1 MRILVLSLCI
11 ACIISLVGCGKT
23 HISSPKRYSPP
34 TKVTAKHKASGS
46 YTVWGKRY
54 TKLASSKGFVQY
66 GKASWYGKKFHGRK
80 TANGEKYDMYGM
92 TAAHKNLPFGTI
104 LRVTNMKNKRS
115 VVVRVNDRGP
125 FVEGRV
131 VDLTH
136 TAAKKLGMLGPGVV
150 SVKIEAIGGPGNE
163 AYASTSKKNSGS
175 YYIQVGS
182 FGDKFNAQT
191 LRQQIVRDGR
201 SCRLY
206 QDVSSSIWKVHVGPY
221 FTYTAAERAKKTLTN
236 KFSGA
241 FIFAGK

>member
-1 MRILVLSLCI
+1 MRVLIFSLCI
-11 ACIISLVGCGKT
+11 ACLIPLVGCGKK
-23 HISSPKRYSPP
+23 HIASPQGYPARTKAKPRTSS
-34 TKVTAKHKASGS
+34 T
-46 YTVWGKRY
+46 YTVWGKNY
-54 TKLASSKGFVQY
+54 KTLASSEDFVQY

-80 TANGEKYDMYGM
+80 TANGERYDMYGM

-104 LRVTNMKNKRS
+104 LRVTNMQNKRS
-115 VVVRVNDRGP
+115 VIVRVNDRGP
-125 FVEGRV
+125 FVEGRI

-136 TAAKKLGMLGPGVV
+136 TAAQKLGMLGPGVV
-150 SVKIEAIGGPGNE
+150 PVKLEAVGGPSHSTV
-163 AYASTSKKNSGS
+163 ASSKKSKSGT
-175 YYIQVGS
+175 YYVQIGS

-191 LRQQIVRDGR
+191 LKQKIVREGR

-221 FTYTAAERAKKTLTN
+221 LTYTAAERAKRALAN

>member
-1 MRILVLSLCI
+1 MRIVILSLCI
-11 ACIISLVGCGKT
+11 ACLISLVGCGKT
-23 HISSPKRYSPP
+23 HISSPQGYSTP
-34 TKVTAKHKASGS
+34 TKVKTEHKASGS
-46 YTVWGKRY
+46 YTVWGKSY
-54 TKLASSKGFVQY
+54 TKLASSEGFVQY
-66 GKASWYGKKFHGRK
+66 GKASWYGKKFHGKK
-80 TANGEKYDMYGM
+80 TANGERYDMYGM

-104 LRVTNMKNKRS
+104 LRVTNMQNKKS

-136 TAAKKLGMLGPGVV
+136 SAAKKLDMLGPGVV
-150 SVKIEAIGGPGNE
+150 SVKIEAIGGPE
-163 AYASTSKKNSGS
+163 DKTYASTSKNNSGS
-175 YYIQVGS
+175 FYIQVGS

-191 LRQQIVRDGR
+191 LRQKIVSNGR

-236 KFSGA
+236 EFSGA
-241 FIFAGK
+241 FIFAEK

>member
-1 MRILVLSLCI
+1 MRVLIFSLCI
-11 ACIISLVGCGKT
+11 ACLISLVGCGKK
-23 HISSPKRYSPP
+23 HIASPQGHSTR
-34 TKVTAKHKASGS
+34 TKAKASGS

-54 TKLASSKGFVQY
+54 KTLASSEGFVQY

-80 TANGEKYDMYGM
+80 TANGERYDMYGM

-131 VDLTH
+131 IDLTH
-136 TAAKKLGMLGPGVV
+136 SAAQKLEMLGPGVV
-150 SVKIEAIGGPGNE
+150 SVKLEAIGGPKQRTV
-163 AYASTSKKNSGS
+163 ASTQKSTSGT
-175 YYIQVGS
+175 YYVQVGS

-191 LRQQIVRDGR
+191 LRQKVVRDGR

-221 FTYTAAERAKKTLTN
+221 FTYTAAERAKAALN
-236 KFSGA
+236 NEFSGA

>member
-1 MRILVLSLCI
+1 LRILILSLCI
-11 ACIISLVGCGKT
+11 ACLISLVGCGKT
-23 HISSPKRYSPP
+23 HISSPQGYSAP
-34 TKVTAKHKASGS
+34 TKSKSKPKASGS

-54 TKLASSKGFVQY
+54 KKLASSEGFVQF
-66 GKASWYGKKFHGRK
+66 GKASWYGKKFHGKK
-80 TANGEKYDMYGM
+80 TANGERYDMYGM

-136 TAAKKLGMLGPGVV
+136 SAAQKLGMLGPGVV
-150 SVKIEAIGGPGNE
+150 SVKLEAIGGPNHR
-163 AYASTSKKNSGS
+163 AVASTKKNTGGS
-175 YYIQVGS
+175 FYIQVGS

-191 LRQQIVRDGR
+191 LRQKIVRNGR

-206 QDVSSSIWKVHVGPY
+206 QDVSSNIWKVHVGPY
-221 FTYTAAERAKKTLTN
+221 FTYTAAERAKKTLNTE
-236 KFSGA
+236 FFGA